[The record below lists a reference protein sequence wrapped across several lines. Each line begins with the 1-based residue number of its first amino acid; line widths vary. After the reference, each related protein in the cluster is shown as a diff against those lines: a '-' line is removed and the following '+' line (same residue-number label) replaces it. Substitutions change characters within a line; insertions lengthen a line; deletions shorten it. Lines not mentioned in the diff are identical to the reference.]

1 MSVNTLVLAGMA
13 LNSQMVW
20 TDRFTS
26 QGVAQSVYTTL
37 GGSPSIYSQ
46 KLIAGQ
52 SITLEAQETRGWLTK
67 TMVDFIQELADSA
80 GSVIELQINGEVTL
94 VVFRHH
100 EAPAFSADPIVPR
113 LNQQPNDKFTATLK
127 LMTV

>member
-13 LNSQMVW
+13 LNPQMVW
-20 TDRFTS
+20 VDRFQS
-26 QGVAQSVYTTL
+26 QSVAQSVYTTL

-46 KLIAGQ
+46 QLIAGQ
-52 SITLEAQETRGWLTK
+52 SLTLEAQDNRGWLTK
-67 TMVDFIQELADSA
+67 TMVDFLMELAA
-80 GSVIELQINGEVTL
+80 GVGSVYELQVNGSLSL

-100 EAPAFSADPIVPR
+100 EAPAFVAEPIVPR